1 MKMRFTSDGLSIAG
15 FVVVIAVWLFGAIT
29 YVGNIVQLTK
39 CDWSN
44 EGSWKGEIVHVIGLI
59 PPCSVVTVWN
69 KDR

>member
-1 MKMRFTSDGLSIAG
+1 MRIHSSDSGILLSAIA
-15 FVVVIAVWLFGAIT
+15 IAIWLFTAGT

-44 EGSWKGEIVHVIGLI
+44 DGSWKGEIVHVIGLI